1 MKNNIQ
7 IFEKKITV
15 SAEDLDARNHVNNV
29 RYVQWVQDIAEEN
42 WIDNTSTT
50 IRDTYYWVM
59 LSHHIHYKAEA
70 ILGDDLLL
78 KTFVTKAEGLRSTR
92 IVEIYNKNTT
102 KLLSSS
108 ETIWCL
114 MSHETNK
121 PSRITQEIIDLFQ

>member
-1 MKNNIQ
+1 ML

-15 SAEDLDARNHVNNV
+15 KTEDLDARNHVNNV

-50 IRDTYYWVM
+50 IRDNYYWVM
-59 LSHHIHYKAEA
+59 LSHHIQYKAEA
-70 ILGDDLLL
+70 VLGDDLLL
-78 KTFVTKAEGLRSTR
+78 KTFVTKSEGLRSTR
-92 IVEIYNKNTT
+92 IVEIYNQNTS

-121 PSRITQEIIDLFQ
+121 PTRITQEIVDLFR

>member
-1 MKNNIQ
+1 ML

-15 SAEDLDARNHVNNV
+15 KTEDLDARNHVNNV

-50 IRDTYYWVM
+50 IRDNYYWVM
-59 LSHHIHYKAEA
+59 LSHHIQYKAEA
-70 ILGDDLLL
+70 VLGDDLLL
-78 KTFVTKAEGLRSTR
+78 KTFVTKSEGLRSTR
-92 IVEIYNKNTT
+92 IVEIYNQNTS

-121 PSRITQEIIDLFQ
+121 PTRITQEIVELFR

>member
-1 MKNNIQ
+1 ML

-15 SAEDLDARNHVNNV
+15 KTEDLDARNHVNNV
-29 RYVQWVQDIAEEN
+29 TYVQWVQNIAEEN

-50 IRDTYYWVM
+50 IRDNYYWVM
-59 LSHHIHYKAEA
+59 LSHHIQYKAEA
-70 ILGDDLLL
+70 ILGDGLLL
-78 KTFVTKAEGLRSTR
+78 KTFVTKSEGLRSTR
-92 IVEIYNKNTT
+92 IVEIYNQNTS

-121 PSRITQEIIDLFQ
+121 PTRITQEIVELFR